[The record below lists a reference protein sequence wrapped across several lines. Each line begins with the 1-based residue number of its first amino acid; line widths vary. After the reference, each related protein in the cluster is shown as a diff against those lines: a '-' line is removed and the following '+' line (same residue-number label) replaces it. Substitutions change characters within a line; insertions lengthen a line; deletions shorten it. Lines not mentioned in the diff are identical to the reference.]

1 MFAQMGLKKRMVLI
15 GLVSLISLLL
25 IGTWSALHQRT
36 KTYEERQI
44 MLQALVNSMYTQV
57 QYFQKLEQNGKLTTQ
72 EAQRQAR
79 EAIRGIRFQGNN
91 YFFIYNGEGI
101 TVLLP
106 PTPDKE
112 GQSRIGLKDAKGV
125 PFIRNLIEVAKSG
138 GGFTSYDYPRAGQTE
153 PQPKIAYAKNV
164 EGWNWVIG
172 SGLYVDDIEQ
182 AFYRDLLTTGGV
194 ILLLSATVF
203 GLILVISRSVLRQ
216 LGGEPAHAM
225 QIMKQV
231 AGGDLQVDIATRAD
245 NSVLAELH
253 ALIQALRTLISGI
266 HTGAEQIRSASH
278 QIKESSDAVA
288 NAATNQ
294 SGATQGMAAS
304 MEELTVSI
312 SHISDNA
319 TQTEQFAGESV
330 TAAQRGEQQVNSA
343 VASMN
348 TLSVAIQDAGKR
360 ITGLSQ
366 QAQEVGS
373 IAATIK
379 EIAEQTNLLAL
390 NAAIEAARAGE
401 SGRGF
406 AVVADEV
413 RKLAERTAQATN
425 EIEKTLTKIQQ
436 GTAGAVDAMG
446 NAASQADKS
455 VEDVGQSASI
465 LKQIAHDSAQA
476 CQLIAEVATATREQR
491 IASTTLAQQVENIAH
506 AVEETSTGMV
516 QTAASANSMEQ
527 VASELYQ
534 AVSRFRC

>member
-138 GGFTSYDYPRAGQTE
+138 GGFTNYDYPRAGQTE

-330 TAAQRGEQQVNSA
+330 TAAQRGEQWMPWAMQPVRQTRALKTS
-343 VASMN
+343 
-348 TLSVAIQDAGKR
+348 
-360 ITGLSQ
+360 
-366 QAQEVGS
+366 GS
-373 IAATIK
+373 
-379 EIAEQTNLLAL
+379 
-390 NAAIEAARAGE
+390 RP
-401 SGRGF
+401 
-406 AVVADEV
+406 
-413 RKLAERTAQATN
+413 
-425 EIEKTLTKIQQ
+425 
-436 GTAGAVDAMG
+436 
-446 NAASQADKS
+446 
-455 VEDVGQSASI
+455 
-465 LKQIAHDSAQA
+465 
-476 CQLIAEVATATREQR
+476 
-491 IASTTLAQQVENIAH
+491 
-506 AVEETSTGMV
+506 
-516 QTAASANSMEQ
+516 
-527 VASELYQ
+527 
-534 AVSRFRC
+534 VS